1 MLPDRGQQLRALA
14 PRHVDAY
21 NVGIVPGSLGEFEQ
35 LVLLAVLRAGEG
47 AYGTRILEEVRAAG
61 GRRAS
66 RGAVY
71 VTLARL
77 EDKRL
82 LRARLA
88 EVSPGRGGR
97 PRRYLRVT
105 SEGLRA
111 LRSSRATLLRL
122 WTGLEGVLGE
132 AEG

>member
-1 MLPDRGQQLRALA
+1 MPA
-14 PRHVDAY
+14 P
-21 NVGIVPGSLGEFEQ
+21 LGEFEQ

-47 AYGTRILEEVRAAG
+47 AYGTRILQEVRASG
-61 GRRAS
+61 VRRAS

-77 EDKRL
+77 EHKGL
-82 LRARLA
+82 LRARA
-88 EVSPGRGGR
+88 AAAGGERGGR

-105 SEGLRA
+105 GEGLHA

>member
-1 MLPDRGQQLRALA
+1 MAT
-14 PRHVDAY
+14 
-21 NVGIVPGSLGEFEQ
+21 SLGEFEQ
-35 LVLLAVLRAGEG
+35 LVLLAVLKAGDT
-47 AYGTRILEEVRAAG
+47 AYGTRILEEVHAAGVRRAA
-61 GRRAS
+61 

-71 VTLARL
+71 VTFARL
-77 EDKRL
+77 EDKGL
-82 LRARLA
+82 LRARTA
-88 EVSPGRGGR
+88 EARGERGGR

-122 WTGLEGVLGE
+122 WTGLESVLGE

>member
-1 MLPDRGQQLRALA
+1 MPPCLP
-14 PRHVDAY
+14 DAY
-21 NVGIVPGSLGEFEQ
+21 NVGIVAGTLGEFEQ

-47 AYGTRILEEVRAAG
+47 AYGTRVLQEVRAAG
-61 GRRAS
+61 GRRVS

-71 VTLARL
+71 VTLTRL

-82 LRARLA
+82 LRARVA
-88 EVSPGRGGR
+88 ETGPGRGGR

-105 SEGLRA
+105 GEGLRA